1 MSSLKPRAPVPA
13 LEVALTDGSTWKL
26 ADQRPEHF
34 TMIVFYRGLHCPVCK
49 IYIRELEG
57 KLNEFAA
64 RGVDVIAISSD
75 THERAQQSRSEWGL
89 TNLPIGYG
97 FPIARARDWG
107 LFVSH
112 AIKDTESDEFFEP
125 GLFLIKPDHTLYASS
140 INSMPFARPHFSD
153 VLNAI
158 DFIVKNDYPARGEV

>member
-1 MSSLKPRAPVPA
+1 MSTLKPRAPVPA

-26 ADQRPEHF
+26 SEQQSEHF

-49 IYIRELEG
+49 IYIRELEE
-57 KLNEFAA
+57 KVNEFAA
-64 RGVDVIAISSD
+64 RGVNVIAISSD
-75 THERAQQSRSEWGL
+75 TLERAQQSCSEWGL
-89 TNLPIGYG
+89 TNLPIGYR
-97 FPIARARDWG
+97 FPVVRARDWG

-125 GLFLIKPDHTLYASS
+125 GLFLIKPDRTLYASS

-158 DFIVKNDYPARGEV
+158 DFVVKNDYPARGEV